1 MVKTA
6 GGYEP
11 QPGFLQQHMAEMP
24 ELQRSE
30 MPAHEVVSLEPL
42 LDSADMAPDDW
53 VRIAREIG
61 ERHDDYAGFVVVHG
75 TDTMAYTASALSFL
89 LPNLSKPVILTG
101 SQLSL
106 GHVRSDGREHI
117 ITAILLAGTLP
128 VPEVCLYFASRLLR
142 GNRAQKIHN
151 HDFIAFDSGNLAPL
165 ATVGV
170 SITVN
175 THLVRPPGS
184 GRLKAAALTC
194 RPEVASLRL
203 FPGLGAR
210 MMGHML
216 APPMQGVVL
225 ETYGVGN
232 APSRDP
238 ALLAAITAA
247 TQAPREVVVV
257 NCSQCHGGSVRQTLY
272 STGAA
277 LARCGV
283 IPGFDM
289 TPEAAL
295 TKLYC
300 LLAEGLEPAEVRAR
314 MQQDLAGELSLA

>member
-30 MPAHEVVSLEPL
+30 MPAYEVVSLEPL

-53 VRIAREIG
+53 VRIAREIV
-61 ERHDDYAGFVVVHG
+61 ERHDDYVGFVVVHG

-300 LLAEGLEPAEVRAR
+300 LLAEGLAPAQVRAR
-314 MQQDLAGELSLA
+314 MQQNLAGELNPT